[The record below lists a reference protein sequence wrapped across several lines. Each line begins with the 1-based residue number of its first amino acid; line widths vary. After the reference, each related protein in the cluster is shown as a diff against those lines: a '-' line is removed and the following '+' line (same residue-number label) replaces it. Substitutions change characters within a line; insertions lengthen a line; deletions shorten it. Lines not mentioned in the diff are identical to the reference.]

1 MLFVNNL
8 SQNGSHEQKL
18 KFLPDACSGKT
29 IGGMGMSESGAG
41 TDVLGMSTTA
51 VLNNEG
57 THYIINGSKMWITNG
72 TLTGKDT
79 GDIFL
84 IYAKTGPGRGPG
96 DLTSFLGNSAE
107 RSHSLFIL
115 LGISSSAPR
124 VLLTRTVWAID
135 SYSWETQVLSPKM
148 CATYFSDSVSQSHS
162 MIISY
167 SLYTF
172 SVEKGTP
179 GFTLGQKVE
188 DKLGMRASMTAEIVF
203 TDMEVSDTQDMT

>member
-51 VLNNEG
+51 VLNTEG

-96 DLTSFLGNSAE
+96 DLTSFLGTSAE
-107 RSHSLFIL
+107 QNCRLFFFLFRVSISTL
-115 LGISSSAPR
+115 L
-124 VLLTRTVWAID
+124 
-135 SYSWETQVLSPKM
+135 
-148 CATYFSDSVSQSHS
+148 
-162 MIISY
+162 
-167 SLYTF
+167 
-172 SVEKGTP
+172 
-179 GFTLGQKVE
+179 
-188 DKLGMRASMTAEIVF
+188 
-203 TDMEVSDTQDMT
+203 